1 MKYPE
6 CEYCG
11 KWSPRLSVIGNFTMS
26 IFKFLVGLT
35 TGSKGLM
42 ADGVHSIADT
52 ISSLFVLIALKIA
65 GKPKD
70 EGHPFGHGKVE
81 YLSTMSAS
89 VFIFICAVFILID
102 ALHSFK
108 TGTREIPDNAA
119 IAATLLALL
128 YGWLMYTS
136 NTCAATQ
143 LNSPALLADAA
154 ESKADS
160 LASIA
165 VLAGLIGSKLGYV
178 YADTIAAL
186 VVAVFVFHI
195 SVEMFMK
202 GVNGLIDVAVDKDI
216 LQDISRTCLSI
227 KGIEG
232 VKKIRS
238 RCMGQKCSVE
248 LEIEV
253 LSSKTVLETQEL
265 VGYVRNLVL
274 QKVEGIDE
282 VFVKT
287 VPVNKWWGLR

>member
-11 KWSPRLSVIGNFTMS
+11 KWSPRLSVVGNFTMS
-26 IFKFLVGLT
+26 IFKFMVGLT
-35 TGSKGLM
+35 TNSQGLM

-52 ISSLFVLIALKIA
+52 ISSVFVLIALKIA

-89 VFIFICAVFILID
+89 VFIFICAVLILID

-108 TGTREIPDNAA
+108 TGTRPIPENAA
-119 IAATLLALL
+119 IAATLLSLL

-160 LASIA
+160 LTSVA

-216 LQDISRTCLSI
+216 LQDISNTCMSI

-232 VKKIRS
+232 VKGIRS

-265 VGYVRNLVL
+265 VGYVRNMVL
-274 QKVEGIDE
+274 HKVEGIDE

-287 VPVNKWWGLR
+287 VPITRWWKLT